1 MSNSNRWRVL
11 GAALFCCVSS
21 SAFAAKA
28 VDVQPQSFPLS
39 SNGGKPAAKAKPAPM
54 QSPVVFKID
63 AVLDEH
69 GHVRAECHEHANPEF
84 DATRSVRE
92 RGPVQEQEQ

>member
-1 MSNSNRWRVL
+1 MSNSNRWRVP
-11 GAALFCCVSS
+11 ALALLCCASS
-21 SAFAAKA
+21 GAFAAKA

-39 SNGGKPAAKAKPAPM
+39 TNGKAAVKAAPIAPLA
-54 QSPVVFKID
+54 SPVVFRID

-69 GHVRAECHEHANPEF
+69 GHVKAECHEHANPKF

-92 RGPVQEQEQ
+92 RGPVQEHEQ